1 MRISYW
7 SSDVCSSDLL
17 SMTVCLSEPGDYQ
30 GGELVLD
37 SDMKFAPRFKMPAGS
52 ALLYATSS
60 IHRVEPVTAGER
72 LVAITWIESRI
83 ADPFTRQINA
93 DILQVLNLLSQEGA
107 CAPALQSSLMT
118 KMEKVQGNLVKR
130 FSS

>member
-1 MRISYW
+1 
-7 SSDVCSSDLL
+7 
-17 SMTVCLSEPGDYQ
+17 
-30 GGELVLD
+30 
-37 SDMKFAPRFKMPAGS
+37 MKFAPRFKMPAGS

-93 DILQVLNLLSQEGA
+93 DILQVLNLLSQRSEEHTSE
-107 CAPALQSSLMT
+107 LQSQMRISYAVFCL
-118 KMEKVQGNLVKR
+118 KKKKNKAQVV
-130 FSS
+130 

>member
-37 SDMKFAPRFKMPAGS
+37 SDLKFAPRFKMPAGS
-52 ALLYATSS
+52 ALLYATSP

-72 LVAITWIESRI
+72 LVAINWITSRI
-83 ADPFTRQINA
+83 AAPFTRQINTR
-93 DILQVLNLLSQEGA
+93 SEEHTSE
-107 CAPALQSSLMT
+107 LQSPMRRSHAVYCLKKQQQEIT
-118 KMEKVQGNLVKR
+118 
-130 FSS
+130 S

>member
-1 MRISYW
+1 
-7 SSDVCSSDLL
+7 
-17 SMTVCLSEPGDYQ
+17 
-30 GGELVLD
+30 
-37 SDMKFAPRFKMPAGS
+37 MKFAPRFKMPAGS

-93 DILQVLNLLSQEGA
+93 DILQVLNLLSQDGA
-107 CAPALQSSLMT
+107 CAPEIKRSEEHTSELQSLMRISYAVFCLKKKKT
-118 KMEKVQGNLVKR
+118 TQVMCLIHIKIIE
-130 FSS
+130 

>member
-72 LVAITWIESRI
+72 LVAITWIESRT
-83 ADPFTRQINA
+83 ADPFTRQLNA
-93 DILQVLNLLSQEGA
+93 DNPQILNLPSQDETGSHEIKSSQMTNM
-107 CAPALQSSLMT
+107 APRKSA
-118 KMEKVQGNLVKR
+118 E
-130 FSS
+130 